1 MHSKAGW
8 LGTPHTLCCPPSGDA
23 NGVRVPWAAH
33 YTLSSINQSSDGTG
47 ARAGEV
53 SEAAAVKARWL
64 GNFCP
69 RQPVHRA
76 LKRQQQPRPLSAAP
90 GSSALIRP
98 GPAREFKTTSSG
110 PLWSAPV
117 RPACSKQH
125 APVRV
130 LRSLTGDGP
139 PVRFIDPAPGRP
151 ATSAPSHRCAG
162 FYGPQSAGPR
172 SGVQVTSSGSSAPL
186 RPGPPASSNDL
197 SQGSTPR
204 SRDGPLGQVHRPRTG
219 SAC

>member
-1 MHSKAGW
+1 VEPR
-8 LGTPHTLCCPPSGDA
+8 LL
-23 NGVRVPWAAH
+23 
-33 YTLSSINQSSDGTG
+33 LSSTAAPTAARDAHQSRVAWHAPHPLLPSVRGCEWGSNPLGGSLYSLLNKPIQRWTG

-110 PLWSAPV
+110 LSGP
-117 RPACSKQH
+117 
-125 APVRV
+125 
-130 LRSLTGDGP
+130 LRS
-139 PVRFIDPAPGRP
+139 
-151 ATSAPSHRCAG
+151 
-162 FYGPQSAGPR
+162 
-172 SGVQVTSSGSSAPL
+172 
-186 RPGPPASSNDL
+186 GPPAQTTRS
-197 SQGSTPR
+197 SQGSTLPHR
-204 SRDGPLGQVHRPRTG
+204 GRPASQVHRSRTG
-219 SAC
+219 SACNIHAISPLRRVLRSSIGRPPLGSPSYKLGFIGATQARPACFK